1 MRSRVV
7 GALVA
12 VTIVLGALAYPSAGP
27 VQARPACTGWTSSLR
42 PPTSI
47 RVLRTATQ
55 RTVTVPFRTYVER
68 VMAAEWGP
76 THPPAALRI
85 GAIAAKQY
93 AWFFTMFWRGGR
105 DAHGRCYDVVD
116 TARDQVY
123 DPSRRVAASHRAAVA
138 GTWHVT
144 LRRRDRLFMT
154 GYRPGTGSC
163 LANIDGW
170 RLFQRDASDCVR
182 RHGDTAEQ
190 LARRFFGPVSW
201 VAPGAGDVT
210 GDGRGDVLV
219 ASTEPETGA
228 LSVSVLTVD
237 AAFRDA
243 AAAAIADGEPLA
255 ITLPGQLLGRSTG
268 DVNGDLRRDLVQL
281 VTTEE
286 GVALEVMLA
295 TATGLTPATTWWSS
309 ATDPAP
315 PGEGELRLVVGDF
328 TGEGFY
334 DAAIV
339 RIVPGETP
347 SPGDVPGETPS
358 PGDVPGETP
367 SPGGEVPST
376 QVFLAPSTG
385 SAFSPLLPTW
395 TVAEDLSTSELH
407 AGDVNGDGLADLI
420 AVTPTLD
427 GGTELR
433 VALST
438 NARVLDSMTTWGSVP
453 LPPSSLRALI
463 GDVDRDG
470 RTDIILILGTAD
482 GMEIM
487 ALRSPAS
494 GSAFMPQSMTGPLAL
509 PFETTRFSTSDL
521 NRDGRADLV
530 ALVDRG
536 TDVDG
541 NDLGTQVWRLL
552 SNSTATLDLHPW
564 SVGLSLDWEMSS
576 LH

>member
-1 MRSRVV
+1 VL
-7 GALVA
+7 AA
-12 VTIVLGALAYPSAGP
+12 AAIALGALAYPSASP
-27 VQARPACTGWTSSLR
+27 AQARPTCTGWTSSLR
-42 PPTSI
+42 PPASI

-85 GAIAAKQY
+85 GAIAVKQY

-123 DPSRRVAASHRAAVA
+123 DPSRIVAASHRAAVA
-138 GTWHVT
+138 ATWHVS
-144 LRRRDRLFMT
+144 LRKGDRFFLT

-170 RLFQRDASDCVR
+170 RLYQRDASDCVR
-182 RHGDTAEQ
+182 RHSDTAEQ
-190 LARRFFGPVSW
+190 LARRFYGPVSW
-201 VAPGAGDVT
+201 VTPGVGDVT

-243 AAAAIADGEPLA
+243 VAAVADDQPLA
-255 ITLPGQLLGRSTG
+255 TTPPGQLLGRSAG

-281 VTTEE
+281 VKTEE
-286 GVALEVMLA
+286 GVALEVMLS
-295 TATGLTPATTWWSS
+295 TPTGLAPAATWWRSS
-309 ATDPAP
+309 TDPTLL
-315 PGEGELRLVVGDF
+315 GEGELRLVVGDF

-339 RIVPGETP
+339 RFVPR
-347 SPGDVPGETPS
+347 
-358 PGDVPGETP
+358 
-367 SPGGEVPST
+367 EVPST
-376 QVFLAPSTG
+376 EVFLAASTG
-385 SAFSPLLPTW
+385 SEFSPLRSMW
-395 TVAEDLSTSELH
+395 SAAEDLAASELH
-407 AGDVNGDGLADLI
+407 AGDVDGDGLADLI
-420 AVTPTLD
+420 AVMPTLD

-438 NARVLDSMTTWGSVP
+438 GARVLGSMATWGTVP

-470 RTDIILILGTAD
+470 RSDVILALGTA
-482 GMEIM
+482 GGLEIM

-494 GSAFMPQSMTGPLAL
+494 GTAFIPVPMTPPLPL

-521 NRDGRADLV
+521 NRDGRADVV

-536 TDVDG
+536 TDADG
-541 NDLGTQVWRLL
+541 NDLGTTIWRLL
-552 SNSTATLDLHPW
+552 SNSTGTLDLRSW
-564 SVGLSLDWEMSS
+564 SGGASLDWETASPY
-576 LH
+576 